1 MVWEARVPCQTGF
14 ISSGGIAMGLDI
26 RMPIGL
32 MFSVIGGLLITFG
45 VVGPTDIYQRSLSL
59 NVNLWWGG
67 VLLVFGLVMMGLAR
81 RRRGRS

>member
-1 MVWEARVPCQTGF
+1 
-14 ISSGGIAMGLDI
+14 MGLDI

-45 VVGPTDIYQRSLSL
+45 VVGPADIYQRSLSL

>member
-14 ISSGGIAMGLDI
+14 ISDGGIAMGLDI

>member
-1 MVWEARVPCQTGF
+1 MVWEVCVPCETGF
-14 ISSGGIAMGLDI
+14 LSGGGIAMGLDI

-32 MFSVIGGLLITFG
+32 MFSVIGGLLIAFG

-67 VLLVFGLVMMGLAR
+67 VLLVFGLLMMGLAR